1 MNAMFMC
8 ALYLWSM
15 WRSGGGGSR
24 GERTCSHVKSINE
37 RTARLCRCLLC
48 AAVVMRSRNWHNGI
62 MIASE
67 SSPSSI
73 LIQLHAFQ
81 VFSWCWRFLWKP
93 PLAVCS
99 LSCVTMQMDDLP
111 SDRWSVQQMRTW
123 DFELWKKMNDDA
135 TAHGH
140 GSLVDINSTASQG
153 KCVDGRD

>member
-15 WRSGGGGSR
+15 WRSGGDGGGSR

-48 AAVVMRSRNWHNGI
+48 AAAVMRSRNWHNGI

-81 VFSWCWRFLWKP
+81 VFSWCWRFLWEASFGCV
-93 PLAVCS
+93 LAKLCHYA
-99 LSCVTMQMDDLP
+99 
-111 SDRWSVQQMRTW
+111 
-123 DFELWKKMNDDA
+123 N
-135 TAHGH
+135 G
-140 GSLVDINSTASQG
+140 
-153 KCVDGRD
+153 